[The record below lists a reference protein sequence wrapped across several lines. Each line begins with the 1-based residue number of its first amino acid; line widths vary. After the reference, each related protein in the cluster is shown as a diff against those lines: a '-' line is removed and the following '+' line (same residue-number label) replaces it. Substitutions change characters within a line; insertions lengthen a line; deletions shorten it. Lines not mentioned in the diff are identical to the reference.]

1 MRVYDMNDGTILFR
15 SRMGSGA
22 YKGHEFHLDML
33 PNGCPVIDF
42 EGEGTMV
49 AFELA
54 DLLPMA
60 AREAGLEDE

>member
-1 MRVYDMNDGTILFR
+1 MKKYEKGDETILFR
-15 SRMGSGA
+15 SRMGSGK
-22 YKGHEFHLDML
+22 YKDHEFNLDTL

-42 EGEGTMV
+42 VNEGVMV

-60 AREAGLEDE
+60 AREAGLEE